1 MAYTYDENLEF
12 LGECTDEQLKDLAEI
27 LIYDTDRKYRNMEEI
42 TSTNEHKRYKEQ
54 YSKYW
59 EILAGDLQKF
69 GGDSIA
75 NAVRFGKGVKY
86 DEILNDTLKY
96 LKISFDIFSPIIDR
110 EDKLVEKIFE
120 IMIKEMKE
128 NDLIELSKT
137 LNLENH
143 KSAYI
148 INEVKKLIKEGVI
161 SSYKINEIVTNRITK
176 LFRDGLNFTTT
187 PILKELPL
195 LGVALIPSFGIINNI
210 TKPAM
215 RVTIP
220 ACIIVA
226 YLRKTI
232 LLGTKNEKEEKME
245 EDFI

>member
-96 LKISFDIFSPIIDR
+96 LKISFDKSSSIVDR

-128 NDLIELSKT
+128 NDLTELSKI
-137 LNLENH
+137 LGIGDY
-143 KSAYI
+143 KIPAI
-148 INEVKKLIKEGVI
+148 MFGVQGLIKAGGFG
-161 SSYKINEIVTNRITK
+161 SYKITVIVANYITK
-176 LFRDGLNFTTT
+176 FLFGRGLSFTTNAMLT
-187 PILKELPL
+187 KGLSL
-195 LGVALIPSFGIINNI
+195 LIGSVGIGVTTGFWFAIGITDI
-210 TKPAM
+210 TGPAM

-220 ACIIVA
+220 ACVIVA
-226 YLRKTI
+226 CLRKTI
-232 LLGTKNEKEEKME
+232 MLEKENK
-245 EDFI
+245 